1 MNRYPP
7 SRINPLVGIAAVAMT
22 ALTFVVAV
30 GAPSSMAPAS
40 PGATASTKAAPA
52 SVEIAILPAIEV
64 IGMRDATI
72 ANHQSKPRG

>member
-1 MNRYPP
+1 MNRYPS

-30 GAPSSMAPAS
+30 GAPSSMAPA
-40 PGATASTKAAPA
+40 PGVTARTKAAPA

-64 IGMRDATI
+64 IGMREASI
-72 ANHQSKPRG
+72 ANHPSKPRG

>member
-7 SRINPLVGIAAVAMT
+7 SRINPLVGIAAIAMT

-30 GAPSSMAPAS
+30 GVPSSMAPAN
-40 PGATASTKAAPA
+40 PGMTISAKATPA

-72 ANHQSKPRG
+72 ANRQSKPRG